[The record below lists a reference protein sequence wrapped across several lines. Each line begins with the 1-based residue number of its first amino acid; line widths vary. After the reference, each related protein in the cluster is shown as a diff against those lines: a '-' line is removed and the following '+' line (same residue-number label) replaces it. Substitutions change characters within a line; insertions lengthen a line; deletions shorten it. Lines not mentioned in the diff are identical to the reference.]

1 MYFETE
7 EEIRRRI
14 TRRYRRWMWFFVQF
28 FLTIPV
34 GLFLAYAF
42 PRPFNN
48 FFLAIWFAS
57 LFIHG
62 LVLFIDTIKEWAIRR
77 EIERQQRLGATFD
90 RKPKRGGRLTLGE
103 DGELLDELVGPEDFV
118 REQGSKDRSV

>member
-1 MYFETE
+1 
-7 EEIRRRI
+7 
-14 TRRYRRWMWFFVQF
+14 MWFFVQF

-34 GLFLAYAF
+34 GLFLAYAL

-77 EIERQQRLGATFD
+77 EIERHQRLGAMFD
-90 RKPKRGGRLTLGE
+90 RKTKRGGRLTLGY
-103 DGELLDELVGPEDFV
+103 DSELLDELRGSDEFV
-118 REQGSKDRSV
+118 SE